1 MNSAARNLELDTIPP
16 ALQRS
21 AGEDTSGMMKSFG
34 KIVGYERFVKE
45 RGGPTPSVQR
55 LQSCVPNSGA
65 ISYHHAGAVKIES
78 IDRDPVQEW
87 ASTNS
92 AWAYSSKEE
101 DFYIDVSGLI
111 DVGAQI
117 DVSNYLSKEQIKRVS
132 QEFVFNMGLL
142 LPVSPIVAIPYT
154 KQEHKKTLKD
164 SSPKKLYPWFDA
176 ALKLERRGKRT
187 SAVTAIFISINELM
201 KEKKFST
208 INDFLKSLDATDYSL
223 SILEGIL
230 SITRPISSHLS
241 ARNKFLQDVRAE
253 VTSCGE
259 DPDEALRGLE
269 GQPYDESSLQDE

>member
-1 MNSAARNLELDTIPP
+1 MKAQGKKVLTHFESSSPTSPLPP
-16 ALQRS
+16 GRGRGKLRPCQRS
-21 AGEDTSGMMKSFG
+21 PAASKS
-34 KIVGYERFVKE
+34 K
-45 RGGPTPSVQR
+45 TP
-55 LQSCVPNSGA
+55 
-65 ISYHHAGAVKIES
+65 
-78 IDRDPVQEW
+78 
-87 ASTNS
+87 
-92 AWAYSSKEE
+92 
-101 DFYIDVSGLI
+101 
-111 DVGAQI
+111 
-117 DVSNYLSKEQIKRVS
+117 
-132 QEFVFNMGLL
+132 
-142 LPVSPIVAIPYT
+142 
-154 KQEHKKTLKD
+154 KKY